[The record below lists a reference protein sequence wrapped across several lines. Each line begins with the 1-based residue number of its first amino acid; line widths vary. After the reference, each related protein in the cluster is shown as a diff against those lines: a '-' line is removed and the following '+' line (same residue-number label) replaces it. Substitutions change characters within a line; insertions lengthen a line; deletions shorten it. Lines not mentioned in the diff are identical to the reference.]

1 MATTTTYAISIS
13 TSTTT
18 YTANDVVGSLTALS
32 DVVPSAGGFYID
44 TAMVIDPSA
53 RSDALELWIFTSAIT
68 AAADNAAHSIT
79 DADAAK
85 CVGIIPIA
93 TYYAS
98 ALNTVGIARALGLE
112 IGAGNDIWVLVVTR
126 AASIY
131 GVLGLTVL
139 LTITSR

>member
-1 MATTTTYAISIS
+1 MATTATYTLSIA

-18 YTANDVVGSLTALS
+18 YTANDTVGSLTALT
-32 DVVPSAGGFYID
+32 DVTPGNSGFSIE

-53 RSDALELWIFTSAIT
+53 RSDSLELWIFTSAIT
-68 AAADNAAHSIT
+68 AAEDNAAHSIS

-85 CVGIIPIA
+85 CVGIIPIT

-98 ALNTVGIARALGLE
+98 ALNTIGIARGLGLE

-126 AASIY
+126 AASVY
-131 GVLGLTVL
+131 GTNGLTVL
-139 LTITSR
+139 LTITY